1 MDNIEDI
8 LKTADKNFEK
18 EKYVDALRDY
28 LKVFDQIEDEERK
41 AETAYKVSQIYHV
54 LQSDS
59 TENSLKFANISM
71 EIHKKLGENDLVS
84 IDLINIGYIYS
95 DAGNHEEGL
104 KNFDAAI
111 EAAKLAGDKEL
122 EKMALLS
129 KADAVSEKDKAESK
143 KIYKEVLEE
152 SEKDE
157 DWENYFESLHGLISL
172 KRDEDE
178 NEAFQM
184 SKDALSKIDQIIA
197 GMKNKKDRKAFKDS
211 VSYIYDEASDIAMSL
226 ENVDEAIKIAKSLSD

>member
-28 LKVFDQIEDEERK
+28 LKVLDQIEDEERK

-152 SEKDE
+152 SEKDK

-184 SKDALSKIDQIIA
+184 SKDALLKIDQIIA